1 METRKERLYGKD
13 LQVKAVSKET
23 GVSEDT
29 VSAVY
34 DAVFKTISDK
44 IMAGKTVQVPDFGNF
59 KLKHL
64 DRRATYNY
72 LTQGVTSVADEHL
85 KIHFMAYTDL
95 KRRATRK
102 LKRQKAREEN
112 KEA

>member
-1 METRKERLYGKD
+1 METRKERCYGKNF
-13 LQVKAVSKET
+13 QVKAVAKET
-23 GVSEDT
+23 GVSEEV

-34 DAVFKTISDK
+34 DALFENISDH
-44 IMAGKTVQVPDFGNF
+44 IMCGKTVQIPEFGNF

-64 DRRATYNY
+64 SRRATYDFM
-72 LTQGVTSVADEHL
+72 TQDVTSFSEEHL

-112 KEA
+112 KEE